1 LVFQSKLVWKTIL
14 IGLKS
19 SFLVEMMCFGPSPH
33 ATNESTER
41 NRQINRDI
49 FMDRKNQ
56 NKVVKLLLLGAGDS
70 GKSTIAK
77 QMKIIHLDGFSEEEL
92 IAYKDTI
99 ANNILT
105 AIRTL
110 IHQNIKFGYQFLPEN
125 LPRVQRISDIPRD
138 SQPFITRS
146 IGEDIMVLWKD
157 PSIQRTFLRSSEY
170 QLNDSTQYYMEA
182 LDRISS
188 AGYIP
193 IVQDVL
199 RSRVKTAGVL
209 ETTFEVEDIV
219 FKLVDVGG
227 QRSERRKWIHCFE
240 DVTAIIFCVALSE
253 YDLMLYEHNE
263 TNRMHESLQLFK
275 ELCNSKWF
283 AKTSFVMFFNKKD
296 IFAEKIKRVP
306 LTVCFPEYSGTQE
319 FKDTSEFIIAKFLAV
334 KEHKQVYTHLT
345 CATDTSN
352 VIIVFNAVR
361 DIILDK
367 TLKNT
372 FGV

>member
-1 LVFQSKLVWKTIL
+1 
-14 IGLKS
+14 
-19 SFLVEMMCFGPSPH
+19 
-33 ATNESTER
+33 
-41 NRQINRDI
+41 
-49 FMDRKNQ
+49 
-56 NKVVKLLLLGAGDS
+56 
-70 GKSTIAK
+70 
-77 QMKIIHLDGFSEEEL
+77 LDGFTQEEL
-92 IAYKDTI
+92 IAYKDSI

-110 IHQNIKFGYQFLPEN
+110 IHQTVKFGYQFLPEN
-125 LPRVQRISDIPRD
+125 APRVQRISDIPRD
-138 SQPFITRS
+138 QQPDITRS
-146 IGEDIMVLWKD
+146 IGEDVMGLWKD
-157 PSIQRTFLRSSEY
+157 PSILKSFLRSSEY
-170 QLNDSTQYYMEA
+170 QLNDSTQYYMEN
-182 LDRISS
+182 LERISS
-188 AGYIP
+188 PGYIP
-193 IVQDVL
+193 TEQDVL

-253 YDLMLYEHNE
+253 YDQTLYEHNE

-296 IFAEKIKRVP
+296 IFTEKIKRVP
-306 LTVCFPEYSGTQE
+306 LTVCFPEYTGSQE
-319 FKDTSEFIIAKFLAV
+319 FKETTEFIKEKFLDV
-334 KEHKQVYTHLT
+334 KEYKTVYTHLT

-367 TLKNT
+367 TLSKT